1 MTAVPGLIGKETMTF
16 RGQLESLENV
26 LIDIVSELKYHRR
39 QIEIISAEKETSG
52 AVMQMNIVKA
62 KNGVLNEEY
71 KLQEEIKRNNRT
83 QEKEFKKLHEQVDV
97 LKNDSYTANT
107 RLLQMHRRIL
117 ELESLVGVPSEK
129 F

>member
-1 MTAVPGLIGKETMTF
+1 
-16 RGQLESLENV
+16 
-26 LIDIVSELKYHRR
+26 
-39 QIEIISAEKETSG
+39 
-52 AVMQMNIVKA
+52 MQMNIVKA

-117 ELESLVGVPSEK
+117 ELESIVGVPSEK

>member
-1 MTAVPGLIGKETMTF
+1 MVPGLIGKETMTF

-26 LIDIVSELKYHRR
+26 LIDVVSELKYHRR

-71 KLQEEIKRNNRT
+71 KLQEEIKRNNKV
-83 QEKEFKKLHEQVDV
+83 QEKEFVKLHSQVDV

-107 RLLQMHRRIL
+107 RLL
-117 ELESLVGVPSEK
+117 
-129 F
+129 

>member
-1 MTAVPGLIGKETMTF
+1 M
-16 RGQLESLENV
+16 ENV

-83 QEKEFKKLHEQVDV
+83 QEKEFKKLHDQVDV